1 MLEQIVIG
9 CGKNLNLTKYDFCE
23 IYYLYIKVKHT
34 NEHEVKNNDSQKD
47 ALSMEKENHDSN
59 KLNSVSQQSRHE
71 NLSNN
76 LETDIV
82 HQAKQVI
89 HTRKFKM

>member
-1 MLEQIVIG
+1 
-9 CGKNLNLTKYDFCE
+9 
-23 IYYLYIKVKHT
+23 
-34 NEHEVKNNDSQKD
+34 
-47 ALSMEKENHDSN
+47 MEKENHDSN
-59 KLNSVSQQSRHE
+59 KLDSVSQQSCHE
-71 NLSNN
+71 NQSNN